1 MTAKNMKQAGEPANA
16 SLMKINP
23 PRHILVV
30 DDKPL
35 ILHLTALV
43 LTDSGYEVD
52 SAEDG
57 AVAWDRLQL
66 NSYDLLITD
75 NEMPNVSGVELLK
88 KLHDARMSLP
98 VIMVTGT
105 WPNEEFTR
113 YPWLEPAAGLLKPF
127 VLAEFLETVEKV
139 LREADG
145 TADRSQFMKVNK
157 IPYAEAPAI
166 TPTRGQINPPLRI
179 LLVDDN
185 SDIRQLSID
194 VLAGSGYDV
203 EGVNDGAAGWEALQ
217 TYDYDLVITDNKMPR
232 MTGIEMI
239 AKLRSANIAVP
250 VIMATRYLPID
261 EFARKPWLKPDLM
274 LERPFS
280 NDDLLEGVKNVLGK
294 DDSKHWL

>member
-1 MTAKNMKQAGEPANA
+1 
-16 SLMKINP
+16 
-23 PRHILVV
+23 
-30 DDKPL
+30 
-35 ILHLTALV
+35 
-43 LTDSGYEVD
+43 
-52 SAEDG
+52 
-57 AVAWDRLQL
+57 
-66 NSYDLLITD
+66 
-75 NEMPNVSGVELLK
+75 
-88 KLHDARMSLP
+88 
-98 VIMVTGT
+98 
-105 WPNEEFTR
+105 
-113 YPWLEPAAGLLKPF
+113 
-127 VLAEFLETVEKV
+127 LETVEKV

>member
-1 MTAKNMKQAGEPANA
+1 MKQAGEPANA

>member
-1 MTAKNMKQAGEPANA
+1 
-16 SLMKINP
+16 
-23 PRHILVV
+23 
-30 DDKPL
+30 
-35 ILHLTALV
+35 
-43 LTDSGYEVD
+43 
-52 SAEDG
+52 
-57 AVAWDRLQL
+57 
-66 NSYDLLITD
+66 
-75 NEMPNVSGVELLK
+75 
-88 KLHDARMSLP
+88 
-98 VIMVTGT
+98 
-105 WPNEEFTR
+105 
-113 YPWLEPAAGLLKPF
+113 
-127 VLAEFLETVEKV
+127 
-139 LREADG
+139 
-145 TADRSQFMKVNK
+145 
-157 IPYAEAPAI
+157 
-166 TPTRGQINPPLRI
+166 
-179 LLVDDN
+179 
-185 SDIRQLSID
+185 